1 MRVVLFG
8 YQTWGYRT
16 LEALL
21 KAGHEVALAVTHPPS
36 DHAYE
41 KIWSDSVADLAAS
54 HGIPVELRNRPDDSL
69 VSRLKEADPDI
80 IVANNWRTW
89 LPPAI
94 FDLPRHGTLNVHDS
108 LLPAYAGFSPL
119 IWALIN
125 GEPEVGVTA
134 HLMNE
139 TLDAGDIVVQRAIPV
154 GPHDTATDLFHRTV
168 ALIAP
173 VVTEALSRIAS
184 GRLDLSPQDRRQAS
198 FFHKRSEVDS
208 MIDWSWPAEDLERL
222 VRAQSDPY
230 PNAFTYHDGTRIRVV
245 EAAVSRGNYGGTP
258 GRVFIREDDGIV
270 IVAGPHARRGH
281 NPGLLLKTIRRDDN
295 TTLPATTYFHRLGG
309 YLSTRESDVRT
320 RESDAQDREL
330 DAQAGELEHRGG
342 VGRGRAAG

>member
-21 KAGHEVALAVTHPPS
+21 GTEHEVVLAVTHPPS

-41 KIWSDSVADLAAS
+41 KIWNDSVADLATTR
-54 HGIPVELRNRPDDSL
+54 GIPVELRNRPDDSL
-69 VSRLKEADPDI
+69 VLRLKEVDPDL

-89 LPPAI
+89 LPPEV
-94 FDLPRHGTLNVHDS
+94 FSLPRHGTLNVHDS

-139 TLDAGDIVVQRAIPV
+139 DLDAGDIVTQRAIPV
-154 GPHDTATDLFHRTV
+154 GPTDTATDLFHRTV
-168 ALIAP
+168 DLIAP
-173 VVTEALSRIAS
+173 VVAEALPRIAS
-184 GRLDLSPQDRRQAS
+184 GEVTPIPQDRTKAS
-198 FFHKRSEVDS
+198 FFHKRSIEDS
-208 MIDWSWPAEDLERL
+208 RIDWTWPADILERL

-230 PNAFTYHDGTRIRVV
+230 PNAFTYHNGTRLRIID
-245 EAAVSRGNYGGTP
+245 AAVSRANYGGTP
-258 GRVFIREDDGIV
+258 GRIFIREGDGVV
-270 IVAGPHARRGH
+270 IVAGPDARRGH
-281 NPGLLLKTIRRDDN
+281 SPGLLLRTVRLDDG
-295 TTLPATTYFHRLGG
+295 TTLAASKYFRTMGG
-309 YLSTRESDVRT
+309 YLTSF
-320 RESDAQDREL
+320 
-330 DAQAGELEHRGG
+330 
-342 VGRGRAAG
+342 